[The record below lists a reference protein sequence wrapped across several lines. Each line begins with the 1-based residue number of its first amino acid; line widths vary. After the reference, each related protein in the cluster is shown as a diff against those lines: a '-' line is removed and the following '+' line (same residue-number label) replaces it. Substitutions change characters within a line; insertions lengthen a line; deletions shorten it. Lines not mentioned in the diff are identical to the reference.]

1 MFRSSTFQVEIC
13 RRGESLFGGGGL
25 VWGKKRGKAVVT
37 ERIIRATIR
46 NASVHDLRMKQIVSF
61 LTIRSKSPRVSAP
74 VIALQSSSSHKS

>member
-1 MFRSSTFQVEIC
+1 MFRSSLFQVEIC
-13 RRGESLFGGGGL
+13 RRGESLFGGL
-25 VWGKKRGKAVVT
+25 VWGKKRCKDVVT

>member
-13 RRGESLFGGGGL
+13 RRGESLFGGGL